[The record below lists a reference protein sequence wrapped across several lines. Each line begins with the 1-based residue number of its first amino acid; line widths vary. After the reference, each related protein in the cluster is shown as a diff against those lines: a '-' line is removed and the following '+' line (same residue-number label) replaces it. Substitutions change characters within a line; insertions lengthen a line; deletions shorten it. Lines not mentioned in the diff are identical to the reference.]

1 MAKSKAQFVCTEC
14 GYASAKWLGK
24 CPECD
29 SWNTMEEQSIA
40 VPTQA
45 VKNFNQSLMVSLD
58 AVETAS
64 VQRSP
69 SGFFELDRVLGGGVV
84 PGSVVLAG
92 GEPGIGKS
100 TLFLKVVDNLAR
112 CGKRV
117 LYVTGEESGAQVKM
131 RAERMGVSG
140 GGIQLLAE
148 TDMETIEAALA
159 SYHPHFVVID
169 SIQTVYNSGLSGMP
183 GTVSQ
188 IKECSLSLT
197 RYAKTTGCGVFII
210 GHVTKE
216 GAIAGPRV
224 LEHIVDTVLYFEGE
238 KHGTL
243 RILRAAKNRFGST
256 NEIGIFEMKEEGMVE
271 VSNPSGLLLGE
282 MNPKTAGACVYC
294 ALEGTRPVLIEV
306 QALVSMSALAIPRRV
321 ATGADYNRVNMIVAV
336 LEKKLGLK
344 LYNQDIYVNIAGGMK
359 LVEPAADL
367 AIAVAIVS
375 SFRAKPCD
383 HQSVILGEIGLTGEV
398 RSITMPEKRIS
409 EAEKL
414 GFNAVIL
421 PQRNVVKTSK
431 IKQHGVSDIWQALD
445 VLIQ

>member
-1 MAKSKAQFVCTEC
+1 M
-14 GYASAKWLGK
+14 
-24 CPECD
+24 
-29 SWNTMEEQSIA
+29 
-40 VPTQA
+40 
-45 VKNFNQSLMVSLD
+45 
-58 AVETAS
+58 
-64 VQRSP
+64 
-69 SGFFELDRVLGGGVV
+69 LGGGVV

-100 TLFLKVVDNLAR
+100 TLFLKVIDFLAKS
-112 CGKRV
+112 GKRV
-117 LYVTGEESGAQVKM
+117 LYVSGEESGAQIKM
-131 RAERMGVSG
+131 RAERMGIDG
-140 GGIQLLAE
+140 QDIMILAE
-148 TDMETIEAALA
+148 TDLETITSAIA
-159 SYHPHFVVID
+159 SYQPHFLVID
-169 SIQTVYNSGLSGMP
+169 SIQTIYNPALSGMP

-188 IKECSLSLT
+188 IKECSLALT
-197 RYAKTTGCGVFII
+197 RYAKTSGCGVFII

-243 RILRAAKNRFGST
+243 RILRAVKNRFGST
-256 NEIGIFEMKEEGMVE
+256 NEIGIFEMKQEGMVE
-271 VSNPSGLLLGE
+271 VTNPSGLLLGE

-306 QALVSMSALAIPRRV
+306 QALVSMSALAVPRRV

-344 LYNQDIYVNIAGGMK
+344 LFNQDIFVNIAGGMK
-359 LVEPAADL
+359 LPEPAADL

-383 HQSVILGEIGLTGEV
+383 HQAVILGEIGLTGEV
-398 RSITMPEKRIS
+398 RSITMPEKRLS

-414 GFNAVIL
+414 GFKQVIL
-421 PQRNVVKTSK
+421 PKHNVVKDSK
-431 IKQHGVSDIWQALD
+431 IKQSGVTDIWQALD

>member
-1 MAKSKAQFVCTEC
+1 MAKSKAQYVCTEC

-29 SWNTMEEQSIA
+29 SWNTLEEQA
-40 VPTQA
+40 VASSSKTNKP
-45 VKNFNQSLMVSLD
+45 FNQSLMVNLD
-58 AVETAS
+58 DVQTAS

-100 TLFLKVVDNLAR
+100 TLFLKVIDNLAKE
-112 CGKRV
+112 GKRV
-117 LYVTGEESGAQVKM
+117 LYISGEESGAQIKM
-131 RAERMGVSG
+131 RAERMHVSG
-140 GGIQLLAE
+140 QAIMILAE
-148 TDMETIEAALA
+148 TEMEVIESAID
-159 SYHPHFVVID
+159 SYRPHFIVVD
-169 SIQTVYNSGLSGMP
+169 SIQTIYKSSLSGMP
-183 GTVSQ
+183 GAVSQ

-197 RYAKTTGCGVFII
+197 RYAKSTGCGVFII

-243 RILRAAKNRFGST
+243 RILRAVKNRFGST
-256 NEIGIFEMKEEGMVE
+256 NEIGIFEMKQEGMVE
-271 VSNPSGLLLGE
+271 VANPSGLLLGE

-306 QALVSMSALAIPRRV
+306 QALVSMSALAVPRRV

-336 LEKKLGLK
+336 LEKKTGSK
-344 LYNQDIYVNIAGGMK
+344 TI
-359 LVEPAADL
+359 
-367 AIAVAIVS
+367 
-375 SFRAKPCD
+375 
-383 HQSVILGEIGLTGEV
+383 QSGYL
-398 RSITMPEKRIS
+398 R
-409 EAEKL
+409 
-414 GFNAVIL
+414 
-421 PQRNVVKTSK
+421 
-431 IKQHGVSDIWQALD
+431 
-445 VLIQ
+445 